1 MTEVKATAASRDV
14 SEGASLAAPDLVALG
29 DTGLARGDRAGCCG
43 GGSGSCSPPSSLPA
57 DTRLKRLVDRFL
69 PWAGLPVVL
78 YFAAAIGALNLAP
91 LLPRPGEL
99 ALEGTA
105 ALAAG
110 GWCGLNFW
118 RCRHAHCLITGAGW
132 LGLSLLALTGAGL
145 GHSVIGGYERAV
157 FLGVLLA
164 GIAFEGAWRLARG
177 TNAVTTGSRRIRGR
191 GESPRSNGDTET
203 APAGLPHPPPRAVP
217 PRLVRSSP
225 SPELTPRK
233 DPEMMQMNVA
243 QALDEAQEHRSGAW
257 PSRVSRWPRGQGALM
272 TPEGRMRAAE
282 APKSCAESWD
292 TKEIAPPPG
301 TGWPC
306 PVNWTG

>member
-1 MTEVKATAASRDV
+1 MTEVKATAASRDA
-14 SEGASLAAPDLVALG
+14 SEGASPAAPDLVALG
-29 DTGLARGDRAGCCG
+29 DTGLACGDRIGCCG
-43 GGSGSCSPPSSLPA
+43 GGSGSWSPPSLPA

-69 PWAGLPVVL
+69 PWAGLPVIL

-110 GWCGLNFW
+110 GWCGLSFW

-177 TNAVTTGSRRIRGR
+177 TNAVTTGSRRTRGR
-191 GESPRSNGDTET
+191 GELPRS
-203 APAGLPHPPPRAVP
+203 
-217 PRLVRSSP
+217 
-225 SPELTPRK
+225 
-233 DPEMMQMNVA
+233 
-243 QALDEAQEHRSGAW
+243 
-257 PSRVSRWPRGQGALM
+257 SRWRGRRVEPGA
-272 TPEGRMRAAE
+272 
-282 APKSCAESWD
+282 
-292 TKEIAPPPG
+292 
-301 TGWPC
+301 
-306 PVNWTG
+306 